1 MNQAGATATDVIPP
15 YVGIEGIEEPV
26 LSSIPDLSLFQ
37 QLADGESVKRGYD
50 IRVRKPKFPW
60 LLFWVTL
67 ITVVMPLALWIW
79 YSVWP
84 KRGHTFLYITDRR
97 IVIVELEQGF
107 TGRGQTVL
115 NYNNEDVA
123 GFQVYTQH
131 GVWRLLD
138 MIKLRERRT
147 FYISLLTG
155 SSAVF
160 TLGALNARR
169 SNYDPG
175 PDAVTL
181 CAELDSTLLAIKAG
195 TELPGER
202 R

>member
-1 MNQAGATATDVIPP
+1 MNQAAATATDAIPP
-15 YVGIEGIEEPV
+15 YVVIEDIEKPDI
-26 LSSIPDLSLFQ
+26 SSIPDLALFQ
-37 QLADGESVKRGYD
+37 QLADGETVERSYD

-60 LLFWVTL
+60 LIFWL
-67 ITVVMPLALWIW
+67 TVVSVVIPLVLWIW

-131 GVWRLLD
+131 GVSRLLN
-138 MIKLRERRT
+138 MIKLKETRT

-155 SSAVF
+155 SSATF
-160 TLGALNARR
+160 TLGALSARR
-169 SNYDPG
+169 SAYDPG
-175 PDAVTL
+175 PDAVAL